1 MMLGNIPPKITGN
14 CEAPAIKESDLNFQP
29 QIDKLR
35 QQQNYLWIAVVVLA
49 VLLVLNMNKK

>member
-1 MMLGNIPPKITGN
+1 MMLGNIEPMATRN
-14 CEAPAIKESDLNFQP
+14 CAPAEIKAEDLNFQP